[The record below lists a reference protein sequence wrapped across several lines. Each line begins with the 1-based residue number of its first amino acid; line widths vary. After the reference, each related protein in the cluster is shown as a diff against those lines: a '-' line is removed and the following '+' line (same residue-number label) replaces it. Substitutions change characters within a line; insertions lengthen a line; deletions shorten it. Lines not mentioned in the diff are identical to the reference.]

1 MGCGFYN
8 YLYTQEIKDKKYT
21 VTIISNLYENN
32 SNNKNK
38 FSLILN
44 ENIIINNTLK
54 TKDSIKIND
63 IIENNPFP
71 FVKIRPK
78 KSKSYK

>member
-32 SNNKNK
+32 SNKKNK

-54 TKDSIKIND
+54 TKDSIKVND

-71 FVKIRPK
+71 FVKIKPK

>member
-32 SNNKNK
+32 SIKKNK
-38 FSLILN
+38 FSIILN

-54 TKDSIKIND
+54 TKDSIKVND

-71 FVKIRPK
+71 FVKIKPK

>member
-54 TKDSIKIND
+54 TKDSIKVND

-71 FVKIRPK
+71 FVKIKPK

>member
-8 YLYTQEIKDKKYT
+8 YLNKQEIKDKKYT

-54 TKDSIKIND
+54 TKDSIKVND

-71 FVKIRPK
+71 FVKIKPK

>member
-32 SNNKNK
+32 SKNKKK

-54 TKDSIKIND
+54 TKDSIKVND

-71 FVKIRPK
+71 FVKIKPK